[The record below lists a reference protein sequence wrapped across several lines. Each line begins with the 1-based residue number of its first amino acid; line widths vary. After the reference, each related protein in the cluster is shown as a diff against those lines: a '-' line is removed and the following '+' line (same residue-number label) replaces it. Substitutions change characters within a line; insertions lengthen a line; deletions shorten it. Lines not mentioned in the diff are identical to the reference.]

1 MVIAVIDTGINLQ
14 FKEFNNLDITPV
26 NIDNS
31 NVDTEDRNGHGTA
44 TIGEIV
50 RVNKNIQILSIKI
63 LDDMGKTSLS
73 SLVNALEYCSK
84 RDDINIINLSLSCTI
99 YDHEVIEYLHILIK
113 KIVKS
118 GKKIV
123 SSLNNDRGEKISF
136 PALFNE
142 VISVKHE
149 YSEKTYISYDYEL
162 SCFVLHSPFHMMP
175 HKSGEYC
182 FYKGNSCAA
191 PQISGI
197 LTTLNANGLKQ
208 LKTYREKEYIYNYH
222 NDELKQFIEMFC
234 LEKYGIQN
242 QMKVQS
248 EDCFCLLKR
257 IEKQFSIELDY
268 IAFTTEDFLN
278 LNLLVG
284 KCSLYLN

>member
-99 YDHEVIEYLHILIK
+99 YDHEV
-113 KIVKS
+113 
-118 GKKIV
+118 
-123 SSLNNDRGEKISF
+123 
-136 PALFNE
+136 
-142 VISVKHE
+142 
-149 YSEKTYISYDYEL
+149 
-162 SCFVLHSPFHMMP
+162 
-175 HKSGEYC
+175 
-182 FYKGNSCAA
+182 
-191 PQISGI
+191 
-197 LTTLNANGLKQ
+197 
-208 LKTYREKEYIYNYH
+208 
-222 NDELKQFIEMFC
+222 
-234 LEKYGIQN
+234 
-242 QMKVQS
+242 
-248 EDCFCLLKR
+248 
-257 IEKQFSIELDY
+257 
-268 IAFTTEDFLN
+268 
-278 LNLLVG
+278 
-284 KCSLYLN
+284 